1 MPTVT
6 ANGVETYY
14 EEYGEGPPIVFLHG
28 AVSDHRLWAE
38 QMQPLTD
45 EYTVIAYDCRG
56 HGRTDGSEH
65 DAYTIDLYADDLAAF
80 IDAVDL
86 DRPTIC
92 GLSMGGMIG
101 YTYAAKYPEQ
111 LSALVTLGAPTP
123 QLFSV
128 TERIQRTVLPR
139 IVNPIMENE
148 RIMGGVFWL
157 MEKLYGEGSTGDP
170 DKAEQIQAAH
180 HCDVPDMDRPERTK
194 MMRGVLQYTNTPLDY
209 DSISVPV
216 LAMHGEN
223 EPFVETHANYVRERL
238 SDCATREI
246 PDASHNSHV
255 DNPEF
260 ITDTLREFL
269 PSSVEQSTVQTSE

>member
-1 MPTVT
+1 M
-6 ANGVETYY
+6 
-14 EEYGEGPPIVFLHG
+14 
-28 AVSDHRLWAE
+28 
-38 QMQPLTD
+38 
-45 EYTVIAYDCRG
+45 
-56 HGRTDGSEH
+56 
-65 DAYTIDLYADDLAAF
+65 
-80 IDAVDL
+80 
-86 DRPTIC
+86 
-92 GLSMGGMIG
+92 
-101 YTYAAKYPEQ
+101 KYPEQ

-128 TERIQRTVLPR
+128 TERIQRTALPR
-139 IVNPIMENE
+139 IVFPIMENE
-148 RIMGGVFWL
+148 RIMGGIFWL

-180 HCDVPDMDRPERTK
+180 HCDVPDVDRSERTK
-194 MMRGVLQYTNTPLDY
+194 MMRGVLQYTTTPLDY
-209 DSISVPV
+209 DSISVPA

-260 ITDTLREFL
+260 IIDTLREFL